1 MKHVAPLSAAV
12 ALVLALP
19 AWAAKPPPPV
29 CLGPAQVFAP
39 GVISTPGLNEGRLA
53 FTPDRQ
59 TIYWH
64 VNEIP
69 GPPGSDA
76 LFTIMTAQRTATGW
90 STPDV
95 ASFSGLGQFADSD
108 PVVSLDG
115 QRLVFSSN
123 RPGNQGPY
131 PLNDLWVVERTG
143 SGWSEPVNLGPNVN
157 SPYNELYASLDRA
170 GNLYFASDRDR
181 GQWDIYRSLRQPDG
195 RYGPAMSI
203 GPGVDHSHL
212 WEFNP
217 QISPDGRSLLYS
229 TVGRQDG
236 LGDVDIY
243 LSRIERNGRLGNP
256 VNVGSCVNSAG
267 TEFHPTMLWDSNEL
281 YFARVHETIDLM
293 VAPIE
298 MP

>member
-1 MKHVAPLSAAV
+1 MKRKSLLSAI
-12 ALVLALP
+12 ALCLLSAG
-19 AWAAKPPPPV
+19 AHAANPPPPQ
-29 CLGPAQVFAP
+29 CLGPAQAFAP
-39 GVISTPGLNEGRLA
+39 GTISTPGLNEGRLA

-76 LFTIMTAQRTATGW
+76 LYTIMTATRTASGW
-90 STPDV
+90 SQPDV
-95 ASFSGLGQFADSD
+95 ASFSGIGNFADSD

-115 QRLVFSSN
+115 QSLVFSSN
-123 RPGNQGPY
+123 RPGTAGAY
-131 PLNDLWVVERTG
+131 PLNDLWIVHRTAD
-143 SGWSEPVNLGPNVN
+143 GWGEPVNLGSNVN
-157 SPYNELYASLDRA
+157 SPGNELYASLDAA

-181 GQWDIYRSLRQPDG
+181 GQWDIYRSARRADG
-195 RYGPAMSI
+195 SYAPAQSI

-217 QISPDGRSLLYS
+217 QISPDGRSLLYA

-243 LSRIERNGRLGNP
+243 LSRIERNGKLGNP

-267 TEFHPTMLWDSNEL
+267 TEFHPTMLWERNEL
-281 YFARVHETIDLM
+281 YFVRVNETADFM
-293 VAPIE
+293 VAPIRL
-298 MP
+298 P